1 MVPADDDHKDTPEVD
16 SSTST
21 KERKSGQL
29 TPMPDY
35 LMHWLTPVLFA
46 VILLAAGCFLASIWR
61 MPLRLVSWQTI
72 NPFWPPSWPFNYHW
86 PSKDAMALC
95 ATIAGAGFAF
105 SAWQQRSHDNIA
117 REKDALTK
125 QEAEKTARETA
136 ERNRRAQ
143 IERDEYWKRR
153 EQIYQL
159 LGSKNPGLR
168 LGAVA
173 LLAELADS
181 AAHSS
186 FLNETEKQQLQRHII
201 DTLCLQVRHEGF
213 LLPNEGDKH
222 DHTEVQKAI
231 LQSII
236 IRINSP
242 SKQTPHADWS
252 TYPINLTNCT
262 LLTSIRITNTVSSA
276 TLDFSDS
283 IFHKPVA
290 ITDSTLSKVQWST
303 AHFHDSLTVFGQ
315 TNNCNIHIDN
325 LPADAPKIAVSN
337 SIIYLSTN
345 DLHIDIKNFE
355 QGIVAPEITLERC
368 SFFTQNETKAPD
380 QNSYQPF
387 PELRISTNAE
397 HINTIDS
404 PRHVFIK
411 ECSFSNI
418 DIISTNPETI
428 VSISKCAIQRSLYIT
443 FERGA
448 EMYTNPSSQNNFHI
462 LIYQNTFSTPANTIP
477 IHIANRSET
486 DIKTALL
493 FSQNTIL
500 RNKDS
505 NRIEILDI
513 STDVTNSE
521 PIHFIEETKYN
532 QPVFSWKTGGP
543 DSLLHLSWFRLH
555 K

>member
-1 MVPADDDHKDTPEVD
+1 MAPTDDEHTSTNEPEKDTSTQ
-16 SSTST
+16 SSFLE
-21 KERKSGQL
+21 KLKFWKRCKQEDNKPARL
-29 TPMPDY
+29 TAMPPC
-35 LMHWLTPVLFA
+35 LMKWWTPLLVAFILFA
-46 VILLAAGCFLASIWR
+46 LSFICALGWG
-61 MPLRLVSWQTI
+61 WQ
-72 NPFWPPSWPFNYHW
+72 WHW
-86 PSKDAMALC
+86 PSSKAMKLC
-95 ATIAGAGFAF
+95 MTITGAGLAF
-105 SAWQQRSHDNIA
+105 SAWQQRSHDNA
-117 REKDALTK
+117 TNAK
-125 QEAEKTARETA
+125 QTQAA
-136 ERNRRAQ
+136 
-143 IERDEYWKRR
+143 IEREDYWKRR

-159 LGSKNPGLR
+159 LGSENPGLR

-181 AAHSS
+181 ATHSIL
-186 FLNETEKQQLQRHII
+186 LNETEKQQLQRHII
-201 DTLCLQVRHEGF
+201 DTLCLQIRHEGF

-325 LPADAPKIAVSN
+325 LPADAPKISVSN

-397 HINTIDS
+397 HINTINS

-532 QPVFSWKTGGP
+532 QPVSSWKTGGP

>member
-1 MVPADDDHKDTPEVD
+1 MVPADDEHTSPNSTEK
-16 SSTST
+16 STST
-21 KERKSGQL
+21 RNSLEKSELWKHHTEDNDEPSPLQPL
-29 TPMPDY
+29 PPC
-35 LMHWLTPVLFA
+35 LMKWKAPIWIAVAGFFIALPFA
-46 VILLAAGCFLASIWR
+46 IIWR
-61 MPLRLVSWQTI
+61 GTP
-72 NPFWPPSWPFNYHW
+72 HW
-86 PSKDAMALC
+86 PSAEAMKLC

-105 SAWQQRSHDNIA
+105 SAWQQRSHDNATNAKQA
-117 REKDALTK
+117 RAT
-125 QEAEKTARETA
+125 
-136 ERNRRAQ
+136 
-143 IERDEYWKRR
+143 IERDDYWKRR

-168 LGAVA
+168 LSAVA

-181 AAHSS
+181 AAHSNI
-186 FLNETEKQQLQRHII
+186 LNKTEIHQLQRHII

-242 SKQTPHADWS
+242 SKGTPHADWS
-252 TYPINLTNCT
+252 TYPINLTDCT
-262 LLTSIRITNTVSSA
+262 LFTSIRITNTVSSA

-283 IFHKPVA
+283 IFHKPVT
-290 ITDSTLSKVQWST
+290 ITDSTLSQVQWST
-303 AHFHDSLTVFGQ
+303 AHFRDSLTVSGQ

-325 LPADAPKIAVSN
+325 LPADAPKISVSN
-337 SIIYLSTN
+337 SIIYLSAN

-355 QGIVAPEITLERC
+355 QGIISPEITLERC
-368 SFFTQNETKAPD
+368 SFFTQNETIAPD
-380 QNSYQPF
+380 RNTYQPF
-387 PELRISTNAE
+387 PELRISTNAKP
-397 HINTIDS
+397 INTNNS

-418 DIISTNPETI
+418 DIISTNPDTI
-428 VSISKCAIQRSLYIT
+428 VSISKCTIQRCLYIT
-443 FERGA
+443 FERAA
-448 EMYTNPSSQNNFHI
+448 EMHTNPNNQNNIHI
-462 LIYQNTFSTPANTIP
+462 HIHQNTFSTPVNTIP

-493 FSQNTIL
+493 FTQNTIL

-505 NRIEILDI
+505 NHIKILDI
-513 STDVTNSE
+513 STDVKNSE

-543 DSLLHLSWFRLH
+543 DSLLHISWVRLH